1 MLFDYD
7 TSNDES
13 ILDLRKILESLRES
27 ALSEENT
34 EFDPSGTTNSHD
46 ILGSPKPQEPSES
59 ATVGSEDSPA
69 DTERTDATTAAD
81 SDDISEVPA
90 RQLDELIPQWQTFSL
105 QEKEAILKEMF
116 PSVRAFDIGYV
127 LEKSGNDCD
136 RAIEQLLN
144 QVFLDV
150 DTDDR
155 GEKTFKRGV
164 DGFSEPSMGLSRR
177 KKGGKRNQ
185 HYSSDMLPQTSD
197 THTGASQARSSRAMA
212 SNSIIPSYKPR
223 TPSPEMTRVAAAP
236 VTMTFPSRTSDR
248 LEATRTHAYG
258 QAASAHRAAK
268 SKPLMG
274 GAAAYYGS
282 VAREATAALHEQDA
296 ADAESLVSRQSRPGE
311 VDLHGI
317 STQHAVRICKRR
329 VEHWWEHEGREW
341 ALGGKVKGEGLIFIT
356 GRGQHSQGGKGKL
369 GPAIGSMLVREG
381 WKVEVGSGA
390 IEVIGRARR

>member
-7 TSNDES
+7 TSNEES
-13 ILDLRKILESLRES
+13 ILDLRKVLESLRES
-27 ALSEENT
+27 ALSEENA
-34 EFDPSGTTNSHD
+34 EFDPSGTTSSHD
-46 ILGSPKPQEPSES
+46 DLGSSEPQEPSES
-59 ATVGSEDSPA
+59 ATVGSENSPA
-69 DTERTDATTAAD
+69 GTERTDATTAAD
-81 SDDISEVPA
+81 SDDNSGVSS
-90 RQLDELIPQWQTFSL
+90 RQLDGSNPQWQTFSS

-116 PSVRAFDIGYV
+116 PSVKAFDIGYI

-150 DTDDR
+150 DTDDQ

-164 DGFSEPSMGLSRR
+164 DGFSEPSMGMSRK

-185 HYSSDMLPQTSD
+185 RYSSDMLPQTSD
-197 THTGASQARSSRAMA
+197 THTAASQARSNYAMA
-212 SNSIIPSYKPR
+212 SNSIIPSYKRR
-223 TPSPEMTRVAAAP
+223 TPSPETIPVAAAH
-236 VTMTFPSRTSDR
+236 VTMAFPSRTADR

-258 QAASAHRAAK
+258 QAASAHRAAR

-282 VAREATAALHEQDA
+282 IAREATAALHEQGA
-296 ADAESLVSRQSRPGE
+296 ADAESLVSKQSRPGE
-311 VDLHGI
+311 VDLHGV

-341 ALGGKVKGEGLIFIT
+341 AREGKIKGEGLIFIT
-356 GRGQHSQGGKGKL
+356 GKGQHSQGGKGKL

-381 WKVEVGSGA
+381 WKLEVGSGA
-390 IEVIGRARR
+390 IEVVGRARR